1 MDIRFS
7 SLSLSLNLDNLT
19 GFNIILMALQS
30 DGQTRGVVTAECQPR
45 SIKKRNDHSGFLIKQ
60 LISSHRGS
68 LTIVGQ
74 WWPEDDGHV

>member
-45 SIKKRNDHSGFLIKQ
+45 SIKKRNDQI
-60 LISSHRGS
+60 
-68 LTIVGQ
+68 
-74 WWPEDDGHV
+74 

>member
-1 MDIRFS
+1 MGDECRGPRIARESVWIFAFPL

-45 SIKKRNDHSGFLIKQ
+45 SIKKRNDQI
-60 LISSHRGS
+60 
-68 LTIVGQ
+68 
-74 WWPEDDGHV
+74 